1 MKKLVFAALTTCL
14 LLPAITSA
22 QCNSYTKRKC
32 KPSLDPYSSVQI
44 SSTLLRPGDVA
55 EVMLTFY
62 SGQTYRLLVCSQDQ
76 LGEVGFKL
84 YDTDKALI
92 YESEANSEP
101 KTFDFKVESTQQ
113 LILEVDI
120 PMTAEAVNGVA
131 DEGCISVLIGATTK
145 D

>member
-1 MKKLVFAALTTCL
+1 MKKFILTAIAAGFI
-14 LLPAITSA
+14 LPNVVNS
-22 QCNSYTKRKC
+22 QCNSYSKRQC

-62 SGQTYRLLVCSQDQ
+62 SGQTYRLLVCSQEQ
-76 LGEVGFKL
+76 LGDVGFKL

-92 YESEANSEP
+92 HESEANSDA
-101 KTFDFKVESTQQ
+101 KSFDFKVASTQQ
-113 LILEVDI
+113 LILEVEI
-120 PMTAEAVNGVA
+120 PMTAQAVSGVA
-131 DEGCISVLIGATTK
+131 DEGCISVIIGMAQK